1 MTEFDPAVY
10 GPPDVRVGTAER
22 EQAAAALG
30 EHFAAGRLDV
40 TEYDDRVGRAY
51 AAKTAGELAV
61 LFGDLP
67 RPQPPAPQI
76 LTPPPVV
83 APQRS
88 LPLAPIGA
96 AMILVF
102 GIGFAVATHFFP
114 FFLFPVLFF
123 AFIRGRRGYGPRGP
137 RFGPRGPGYYRT

>member
-1 MTEFDPAVY
+1 MTDFDPAVY
-10 GPPDVRVGTAER
+10 GPSTVRVGTAER

-40 TEYDDRVGRAY
+40 AEYDERVGRAY

-67 RPQPPAPQI
+67 RPQPPAPRI
-76 LTPPPVV
+76 PTPPP
-83 APQRS
+83 APRRPM
-88 LPLAPIGA
+88 PLAPIGA
-96 AMILVF
+96 GVLLVF
-102 GIGFAVATHFFP
+102 VIAFAVTTHFFP

-123 AFIRGRRGYGPRGP
+123 VIARGRRGYGYHGP
-137 RFGPRGPGYYRT
+137 RYHRM

>member
-1 MTEFDPAVY
+1 MTDFDPAVY

-22 EQAAAALG
+22 ERAAAALG

-67 RPQPPAPQI
+67 RPQPVTPQI
-76 LTPPPVV
+76 LTPPP
-83 APQRS
+83 
-88 LPLAPIGA
+88 LPRRPPPFAPIA
-96 AMILVF
+96 LTVALVF
-102 GIGFAVATHFFP
+102 AIAFAVATHFFP
-114 FFLFPVLFF
+114 FFLFPLVFFLF
-123 AFIRGRRGYGPRGP
+123 ARGRRGWGPRG
-137 RFGPRGPGYYRT
+137 FGPSYGSRRYRM

>member
-1 MTEFDPAVY
+1 MTDFDPAVY

-40 TEYDDRVGRAY
+40 AEYDDRVGRAY
-51 AAKTAGELAV
+51 AAKTAGELTV
-61 LFGDLP
+61 LFSDLP
-67 RPQPPAPQI
+67 RPQPPVPPVS
-76 LTPPPVV
+76 TPPPVPRR
-83 APQRS
+83 A

-96 AMILVF
+96 AVFLFFLVA
-102 GIGFAVATHFFP
+102 FAVETHFFP

-123 AFIRGRRGYGPRGP
+123 IFVRGRRGFGPRGP
-137 RFGPRGPGYYRT
+137 RYYRM

>member
-1 MTEFDPAVY
+1 MTDFDPAVY

-51 AAKTAGELAV
+51 AAKTAGELAA

-67 RPQPPAPQI
+67 RPQPPAPQV
-76 LTPPPVV
+76 LAPTPVP
-83 APQRS
+83 APRRP
-88 LPLAPIGA
+88 LPYAPIGVA
-96 AMILVF
+96 AFLVF
-102 GIGFAVATHFFP
+102 GITFAVATHFFP

-123 AFIRGRRGYGPRGP
+123 AFVRGRRGFGPRGP
-137 RFGPRGPGYYRT
+137 RYYRM

>member
-1 MTEFDPAVY
+1 MTDFDPAVY

-40 TEYDDRVGRAY
+40 AEYDDRVGRAY
-51 AAKTAGELAV
+51 AARTAGELAV

-67 RPQPPAPQI
+67 RPQP
-76 LTPPPVV
+76 V
-83 APQRS
+83 APQ
-88 LPLAPIGA
+88 LLAPA
-96 AMILVF
+96 AVPRRPVAVAPIAVAVVLVF
-102 GIGFAVATHFFP
+102 AIAFAVATHFFP

-123 AFIRGRRGYGPRGP
+123 ALARGRRGWGARGYGPR
-137 RFGPRGPGYYRT
+137 YRRL

>member
-1 MTEFDPAVY
+1 MTDFDPAVY
-10 GPPDVRVGTAER
+10 GPSTVRVGTAER

-30 EHFAAGRLDV
+30 EHFAAGRLDIA
-40 TEYDDRVGRAY
+40 EYDERVGRAY

-76 LTPPPVV
+76 PAPPP
-83 APQRS
+83 APRRP

-96 AMILVF
+96 GVLLVF
-102 GIGFAVATHFFP
+102 MIAFAVTTHFFP

-123 AFIRGRRGYGPRGP
+123 AFARGRRGYGY
-137 RFGPRGPGYYRT
+137 RGPGYHRM